1 MKTIEKG
8 LASKELL
15 ENPLLQ
21 ESLESIRA
29 AIIAQWTVTTDP
41 KLREELWFTLMGSTR
56 FEGLLK
62 IAIENG
68 RVDLSLKEKY
78 GE

>member
-1 MKTIEKG
+1 MNTIEKG

-21 ESLESIRA
+21 ESMESIRA
-29 AIIAQWTVTTDP
+29 AIIAQWAVTTDP
-41 KLREELWFTLMGSTR
+41 KLREELWFTLLGLTR

-62 IAIENG
+62 VAVENG